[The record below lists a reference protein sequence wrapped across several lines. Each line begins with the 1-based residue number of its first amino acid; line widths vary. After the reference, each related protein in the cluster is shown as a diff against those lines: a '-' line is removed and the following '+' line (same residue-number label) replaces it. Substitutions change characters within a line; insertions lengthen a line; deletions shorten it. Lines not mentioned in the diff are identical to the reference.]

1 MSSALLSCCGSENKN
16 ASAPNRG
23 EGIEC
28 VRGTTLFA
36 PTVPAFARYRRWLR
50 RQHLNVHAVRL
61 VVSSLPALVSTKIQ
75 NGTTDLIT
83 PLTRED
89 GSDYWFH
96 RNGSKASS
104 SSVLTGSHHPPALW
118 KARNDYYSSS
128 QPLLIS
134 AILEK
139 SNR

>member
-1 MSSALLSCCGSENKN
+1 M
-16 ASAPNRG
+16 
-23 EGIEC
+23 
-28 VRGTTLFA
+28 
-36 PTVPAFARYRRWLR
+36 
-50 RQHLNVHAVRL
+50 
-61 VVSSLPALVSTKIQ
+61 
-75 NGTTDLIT
+75 DLHS

-89 GSDYWFH
+89 GPGYSVH

-128 QPLLIS
+128 QPLLIF

-139 SNR
+139 AAG